1 MGSRMASNDPAARV
15 LLTGTAPNGD
25 RVDLVAYGGGRCGI
39 SVNGV
44 PDPSR
49 QWAKC
54 VVEESMRE
62 LMRALELE

>member
-1 MGSRMASNDPAARV
+1 MGSRMASNDPAERV
-15 LLTGTAPNGD
+15 LLTGTAPSGD

-39 SVNGV
+39 SVNGL
-44 PDPSR
+44 PDPAR

-54 VVEESMRE
+54 PVEESMRE